1 MKGLLER
8 AKEQHAQIDMIYLS
22 EKGEFTHR
30 TVIVNKISE
39 THIRAFC
46 FAKRQA
52 RSFKISN
59 ILSAAKPKRKERVKY
74 AQ

>member
-8 AKEQHAQIDMIYLS
+8 AKEQHAQIDLIYLS
-22 EKGEFTHR
+22 EKGDFSHR
-30 TVIVNKISE
+30 TVIVNEINE

-46 FAKRQA
+46 FSRRQV

-59 ILSAAKPKRKERVKY
+59 ILSAAKVKRKGGVKY
-74 AQ
+74 A